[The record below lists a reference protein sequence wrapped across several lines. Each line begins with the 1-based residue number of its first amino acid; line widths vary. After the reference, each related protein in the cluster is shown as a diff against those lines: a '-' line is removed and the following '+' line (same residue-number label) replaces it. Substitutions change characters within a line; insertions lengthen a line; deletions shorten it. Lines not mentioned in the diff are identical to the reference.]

1 MSTVASRVV
10 RSCPQRNTSD
20 TWAFIV
26 DLLTQGKD
34 GDARKELL
42 SVSGLAS
49 SIIAERGA
57 KDAAIVVTCDGPR
70 TRVYCLYDEAAIEG
84 DDAKEDE
91 LGYEP
96 LKGQWAISL
105 PCPEDDLEWVQRA
118 LKTKSIRITARDMTQ
133 KLGEEEKAG
142 KAAASGGLMLNVD
155 KFLKS

>member
-10 RSCPQRNTSD
+10 RSSPYRNTGD
-20 TWAFIV
+20 TWAVII

-34 GDARKELL
+34 GESRKELH
-42 SVSGLAS
+42 SVSGIAS
-49 SIIAERGA
+49 SIIAERGP

-70 TRVYCLYDEAAIEG
+70 TRIYCLYDEAAVEG
-84 DDAKEDE
+84 GDAKEDN

-118 LKTKSIRITARDMTQ
+118 LKAKSSRITARDMTQ
-133 KLGEEEKAG
+133 RLGEDAAAG
-142 KAAASGGLMLNVD
+142 KAAASGGLTLNVD